1 MEFFTEHAWP
11 LLVKGGFLMIPLMVL
26 GVVIYYATFEV
37 YMFLLANRF
46 YKLDPNIWQAWV
58 DRPED
63 SSGKAG
69 EIIRY
74 TQENTSDPVQIRARF
89 SEVRSAYLPRV
100 SARARFVTILC
111 GVAPLTGL
119 LGTVIGML
127 ATFQGLAISTAGN
140 TIDLVAGGI
149 SEALITTQTGL
160 IIAIPAYFLISRIDR
175 HRVEMEA
182 FFIRLES
189 VTLKTLQRR
198 RRLNPPTPPSLPA

>member
-11 LLVKGGFLMIPLMVL
+11 LLVKGGFLMIPLML
-26 GVVIYYATFEV
+26 LAAVIYFATFEV
-37 YMFLLANRF
+37 YIFMLANRF
-46 YKLDPNIWQAWV
+46 YKLDPNTWQAWV
-58 DRPED
+58 DQPQEGQ
-63 SSGKAG
+63 GKAG

-74 TQENTSDPVQIRARF
+74 TQQNTDDVHEVRARF

-100 SARARFVTILC
+100 SRRARFVTILC
-111 GVAPLTGL
+111 SVAPLTGL

-127 ATFQGLAISTAGN
+127 ATFRGLSVSTAGN

-175 HRVEMEA
+175 HLMEMES
-182 FFIRLES
+182 FFIQMES
-189 VTLKTLQRR
+189 ATLKSLNRR
-198 RRLNPPTPPSLPA
+198 NRFKPQAA

>member
-1 MEFFTEHAWP
+1 MEFLTEHAWP
-11 LLVKGGFLMIPLMVL
+11 LLVKGGFLMIPLML
-26 GVVIYYATFEV
+26 LAVVIYYATFEV
-37 YMFLLANRF
+37 YIFLIANRF
-46 YKLDPNIWQAWV
+46 YKMDPNTWRAWV

-63 SSGKAG
+63 GSGKAG

-74 TQENTSDPVQIRARF
+74 TQEGTVDPVQVRARF

-100 SARARFVTILC
+100 LARARFVTILC

-127 ATFQGLAISTAGN
+127 ATFKGLAISTAGN

-175 HRVEMEA
+175 HRLEMEA
-182 FFIRLES
+182 FFIRVES
-189 VTLKTLQRR
+189 VTLKMLERR
-198 RRLNPPTPPSLPA
+198 HRLASPPLPSA